1 MNIIL
6 CFPDLTAVP
15 EEPVDSDDADQ
26 GLTPDYHHL
35 LKSFKLY
42 LLSAFVFLQFILK
55 DLIFLMLSMMI

>member
-15 EEPVDSDDADQ
+15 EEPVDE